1 MQETVVSVGIEEAYS
16 QLRTLLSQ
24 NNCRITAE
32 QAPKNLR
39 IKQGSLWGI
48 SPKTAQ
54 KTVVF
59 QLSQN
64 GSETQIE
71 SNSSLSPDY
80 LKLTVIGCVFAV
92 ALALLCAWISL
103 DLAGFA
109 ASQKPSF
116 WSWLTE
122 AGGYV
127 DTQGAILL
135 SNLTRVF
142 AVFLAVTLALEA
154 FVVAYVRS
162 KINVFAEEI
171 LKNVHS
177 G

>member
-1 MQETVVSVGIEEAYS
+1 V
-16 QLRTLLSQ
+16 
-24 NNCRITAE
+24 
-32 QAPKNLR
+32 
-39 IKQGSLWGI
+39 
-48 SPKTAQ
+48 
-54 KTVVF
+54 
-59 QLSQN
+59 
-64 GSETQIE
+64 
-71 SNSSLSPDY
+71 
-80 LKLTVIGCVFAV
+80 KLTVAGCIFAL

-122 AGGYV
+122 AGGYA

-135 SNLTRVF
+135 SNLTRAF

-162 KINVFAEEI
+162 KVNVFAEEI
-171 LKNVHS
+171 LKNLLS